1 MGKKSSAG
9 VRLSPQQLE
18 LVAKEEDAPLPSAD
32 ELAKLHSFRPDLVDV
47 AVKESREE
55 IAHRRKQEIKV
66 SLYVF
71 IERMAGLIIATLLTG
86 ASLWVSYLLAMS
98 NHDVAAGVIF
108 SGTLASIIAAIL
120 KKNKFVLINDTYLPV
135 S

>member
-18 LVAKEEDAPLPSAD
+18 VVAKEEDAPLPSAD

-47 AVKESREE
+47 AVKESRDE

-71 IERMAGLIIATLLTG
+71 IERMLGLIFATLLTG

-108 SGTLASIIAAIL
+108 SGTLASIVAAIL
-120 KKNKFVLINDTYLPV
+120 KRK
-135 S
+135 

>member
-47 AVKESREE
+47 AVKESRDE

-71 IERMAGLIIATLLTG
+71 IERMLGLIFATLLTG

-108 SGTLASIIAAIL
+108 SGTLASIVAAIL
-120 KKNKFVLINDTYLPV
+120 KRK
-135 S
+135 

>member
-120 KKNKFVLINDTYLPV
+120 KRK
-135 S
+135 

>member
-47 AVKESREE
+47 AVKESRDE

-71 IERMAGLIIATLLTG
+71 IERMLGLIFATLLTG

-108 SGTLASIIAAIL
+108 SGTLASIVVAIL
-120 KKNKFVLINDTYLPV
+120 KRK
-135 S
+135 

>member
-18 LVAKEEDAPLPSAD
+18 VVAKEEDAPLPSAD

-71 IERMAGLIIATLLTG
+71 IERMLGLIFATLLTG

-108 SGTLASIIAAIL
+108 SGTLASIVAAIL
-120 KKNKFVLINDTYLPV
+120 KRK
-135 S
+135 